1 MTVGFL
7 GLGVMGRPMATN
19 LLRAGVS
26 LVTWTRSGVPLDGA
40 ECARSVG
47 EVFEK
52 AETVLMMLAN
62 GEVIDE
68 VLQRGTDGFRKLVG
82 GHTVVHMGT
91 TSPGYSAGLGKAVEA
106 AGGRYVEAPVSGSRG
121 PAENAQLVAMV
132 AGEENDRDR
141 VQELIAPMVRQAVDC
156 GPVPNGLLMKL
167 AVNTFLISMV
177 AGLAESFH
185 FAEGHGLDPA
195 VLRDVLAAGPMASF
209 VSRGKADMLVERHF
223 PVQAAIADVHYNNRL
238 ITAAAEARGI
248 ASPLLDVCEE
258 LFAETE
264 GLGHGKADMAAV
276 VTAIAART
284 ERGIRSGS
292 SRTGAGS
299 ADAAT
304 PPS

>member
-26 LVTWTRSGVPLDGA
+26 LVSWTRSGVPLAGA
-40 ECARSVG
+40 EPAPDVAT
-47 EVFEK
+47 VFAQ

-62 GEVIDE
+62 GDVIDE
-68 VLQRGTDGFRKLVG
+68 VLGRGTDAFPELVRD
-82 GHTVVHMGT
+82 HTVVHMGT
-91 TSPGYSAGLGKAVEA
+91 TSPEYSAGLEADIVA
-106 AGGRYVEAPVSGSRG
+106 AGGRYVEAPVSGSRV

-132 AGEENDRDR
+132 AGDDRDR
-141 VQELIAPMVRQAVDC
+141 VRALIAPMVRQAVDC

-195 VLRDVLAAGPMASF
+195 LLRDVLAAGPMASF
-209 VSRGKADMLVERHF
+209 VSRGKADMLVERDF

-238 ITAAAEARGI
+238 ITAAARTTGI

-264 GLGHGKADMAAV
+264 KLGHGKSDMAAV
-276 VTAIAART
+276 INAITA
-284 ERGIRSGS
+284 RGKKNPG
-292 SRTGAGS
+292 
-299 ADAAT
+299 
-304 PPS
+304 PN

>member
-26 LVTWTRSGVPLDGA
+26 LVTWTRSGAPLDGA
-40 ECARSVG
+40 EPARSVA
-47 EVFEK
+47 EVFAK

-68 VLQRGTDGFRKLVG
+68 VLERGTEAFERLVDD
-82 GHTVVHMGT
+82 HTVVHMGT
-91 TSPGYSAGLGKAVEA
+91 TSPEYSAGLEEAVKR
-106 AGGRYVEAPVSGSRG
+106 AGGRYVEAPVSGSRV

-132 AGEENDRDR
+132 AGDGRERIR
-141 VQELIAPMVRQAVDC
+141 ELVAPMCRQAVDC

-185 FAEGHGLDPA
+185 FAEGHGLDLA
-195 VLRDVLAAGPMASF
+195 LLRDVLDAGPMASF
-209 VSRGKADMLVERHF
+209 VSRGKADMLVDRDF

-238 ITAAAEARGI
+238 VTAAARAKGI
-248 ASPLLDVCEE
+248 ASPLLDVCQE

-264 GLGHGKADMAAV
+264 ELGHGKADMAAV
-276 VTAIAART
+276 VSAITART
-284 ERGIRSGS
+284 ERGTGSGN

-299 ADAAT
+299 ADGAA

>member
-7 GLGVMGRPMATN
+7 GLGVMGRPMAAN
-19 LLRAGVS
+19 LVKAGVD
-26 LVTWTRSGVPLDGA
+26 LVTWTRSGAAIDGA
-40 ECARSVG
+40 EPARDVA
-47 EVFEK
+47 EVFVR
-52 AETVLMMLAN
+52 ADTVLMMLAN
-62 GEVIDE
+62 GEVIDA
-68 VLQRGTDGFRKLVG
+68 VLGRGTPAFERHVR

-91 TSPGYSAGLGKAVEA
+91 TSPEYSAGLERAVVA

-132 AGEENDRDR
+132 AGDERERIM
-141 VQELIAPMVRQAVDC
+141 ELVAPMCRQAVDC
-156 GPVPNGLLMKL
+156 GAVPGGLLMKL

-185 FAEGHGLDPA
+185 FAEEYGLDTA
-195 VLRDVLAAGPMASF
+195 RLRDVLDAGPMASF
-209 VSRGKADMLVERHF
+209 VSRGKADMLVGREF

-238 ITAAAEARGI
+238 ITAAARRRGI

-258 LFAETE
+258 LFGEAAE
-264 GLGHGKADMAAV
+264 LGHGQADMAAV
-276 VTAIAART
+276 VSAISART
-284 ERGIRSGS
+284 GRGTRSAS

-299 ADAAT
+299 ADGAG

>member
-1 MTVGFL
+1 
-7 GLGVMGRPMATN
+7 MATN

-26 LVTWTRSGVPLDGA
+26 LVTWTRSGAPLDGA
-40 ECARSVG
+40 EPARSVA
-47 EVFEK
+47 EVFAK

-68 VLQRGTDGFRKLVG
+68 VLERGTEAFERLVDD
-82 GHTVVHMGT
+82 HTVVHMGT
-91 TSPGYSAGLGKAVEA
+91 TSPEYSAGLEEA
-106 AGGRYVEAPVSGSRG
+106 IKRAGGRYVEAPVSGSRV

-132 AGEENDRDR
+132 AGDGRERIR
-141 VQELIAPMVRQAVDC
+141 ELVAPMCRQAVDC

-185 FAEGHGLDPA
+185 FAEGHGLDLA
-195 VLRDVLAAGPMASF
+195 LLRDVLDAGPMASF
-209 VSRGKADMLVERHF
+209 VSRGKADMLVDRDF

-238 ITAAAEARGI
+238 VTAAARAKGI
-248 ASPLLDVCEE
+248 ASPLLDVCQE

-264 GLGHGKADMAAV
+264 ELGHGKADMAAV
-276 VTAIAART
+276 VSAITART
-284 ERGIRSGS
+284 ERGTGSGN

-299 ADAAT
+299 ADGAA